1 MKDKKQEKQVLQ
13 DSIASAIEYLTIQ
26 QRKKVLTFIIL
37 LPHQWNAV
45 INESV
50 KSLTEE
56 ECRQVLEYIATMSK
70 KDGI

>member
-1 MKDKKQEKQVLQ
+1 MKDKKQGKQILQ

-70 KDGI
+70 KDGV

>member
-1 MKDKKQEKQVLQ
+1 VKDKKQGKQILQ

-70 KDGI
+70 KDGV

>member
-1 MKDKKQEKQVLQ
+1 MKDKKQEKQILQ

-70 KDGI
+70 KDGV